1 MDLFPYS
8 GSKIPFSKKKNIY
21 IYIYIY
27 MFTVSHYLHHSS
39 EDLKEITAKVI
50 T

>member
-1 MDLFPYS
+1 MDFFTYS
-8 GSKIPFSKKKNIY
+8 GSKIPFSKKN

-39 EDLKEITAKVI
+39 EDLKEITSKVI

>member
-1 MDLFPYS
+1 MDFFTYS

-21 IYIYIY
+21 IY
-27 MFTVSHYLHHSS
+27 MFTVSHDLHHSS
-39 EDLKEITAKVI
+39 EDLKEITLKVI

>member
-8 GSKIPFSKKKNIY
+8 GSKIPFSKKKKIY

-39 EDLKEITAKVI
+39 EDLKEITAKII

>member
-8 GSKIPFSKKKNIY
+8 GSKIPFSKKK